1 MDNLKKLGLSALAG
15 SLVAFSANAGEL
27 SVSGGA
33 KLSYVGDTGNEDNA
47 VDGNRFGMQ
56 RLVTMSGSG
65 ELDNGM
71 TVSLVHTFATS
82 AGDGSTSAITLDMG
96 SMGTLGY
103 GQDSYQV
110 GISKIDDIVPTAVEE
125 VSDGISLSATESATG
140 AKIGGNSYEVD
151 LGGNGF
157 NYTLPMGDMATVVI
171 GLAPG
176 GQDSLTDDGANSG
189 TRDGD
194 GSDSSVHIVMNPMD
208 GLTIAA
214 GTGEKVNGNNMDDL
228 ETIAVKYTMGPIS
241 AGVQMT
247 EIDLEAANSGQNGDS
262 ETTIIGVAFAVNDA
276 LSISYGEQETEIDGQ
291 SLDQELEGFSI
302 GYSMGGMTFQA
313 HSNEG
318 KNLGGTASNV
328 SEHTEL
334 TVSFAF

>member
-33 KLSYVGDTGNEDNA
+33 KLSYVGDTGNEDDA

-65 ELDNGM
+65 ELENGM

-82 AGDGSTSAITLDMG
+82 TGDGSTSTISLDMG
-96 SMGTLGY
+96 SMGTLSY
-103 GQDSYQV
+103 GQDSFQV
-110 GISKIDDIVPTAVEE
+110 GISQIDDIVPTAVEE
-125 VSDGISLSATESATG
+125 VSDGVGLTATESATS
-140 AKIGGNSYEVD
+140 AAVAGNTYEVD

-157 NYTLPMGDMATVVI
+157 NYSLAMSDMATITLGVS
-171 GLAPG
+171 PG

-194 GSDSSVHIVMNPMD
+194 GSDKSAHIVLTPMD

-241 AGVQMT
+241 AGIQVSD
-247 EIDLEAANSGQNGDS
+247 IDLEAANSGQNGDS
-262 ETTIIGVAFAVNDA
+262 STTIVGVAFAVNDN

-291 SLDQELEGFSI
+291 DLDQEIEGFSI
-302 GYSMGGMTFQA
+302 GYSMGGMSLKA

-318 KNLGGTASNV
+318 SGMGGTANNS
-328 SEHTEL
+328 SEHTEIS
-334 TVSFAF
+334 VSFAF

>member
-65 ELDNGM
+65 DLDNGM
-71 TVSLVHTFATS
+71 SVSLVHTFATS

-125 VSDGISLSATESATG
+125 VSDGISLNATESATG
-140 AKIGGNSYEVD
+140 AKVSGNSYEVD

-241 AGVQMT
+241 AGVQLT

-262 ETTIIGVAFAVNDA
+262 ETTIMGVAFAVNDS

-318 KNLGGTASNV
+318 TNLGGTASNA

>member
-33 KLSYVGDTGNEDNA
+33 KLSYVGDTGNEDDA

-65 ELDNGM
+65 DLDNGM
-71 TVSLVHTFATS
+71 SVSLTHTFATS
-82 AGDGSTSAITLDMG
+82 TGDGSTSVITLDMG
-96 SMGTLGY
+96 SMGTLTY

-110 GISKIDDIVPTAVEE
+110 GIAQIDDIVPTAVEE
-125 VSDGISLSATESATG
+125 VSDGIALNTTESATG
-140 AKIGGNSYEVD
+140 AAIAGNTYEVD
-151 LGGNGF
+151 MGGNGF
-157 NYTLPMGDMATVVI
+157 SYALPMGDMATVVL
-171 GLAPG
+171 GVAPG
-176 GQDSLTDDGANSG
+176 GQDSLTDDGGNSG
-189 TRDGD
+189 ARDGD
-194 GSDSSVHIVMNPMD
+194 GSDKSAHIVLNPMD

-214 GTGEKVNGNNMDDL
+214 GTGERVNGNNMDDL
-228 ETIAVKYTMGPIS
+228 ETFAVSYTMGPIS
-241 AGVQMT
+241 AGVQVS
-247 EIDLEAANSGQNGDS
+247 EIDLEAANTGQTGDS
-262 ETTIIGVAFAVNDA
+262 ETTIVGVAFAVNEN

-291 SLDQELEGFSI
+291 ALDQEIEGFSI

-318 KNLGGTASNV
+318 KNLGGSASNT

>member
-65 ELDNGM
+65 ELENGM

-82 AGDGSTSAITLDMG
+82 AGDGSTSTITMDMG
-96 SMGTLGY
+96 SMGTLTY

-110 GISKIDDIVPTAVEE
+110 GIAQIDDIVPTAVEE
-125 VSDGISLSATESATG
+125 VSDGVALTATESASS
-140 AKIGGNSYEVD
+140 AAIAGNTYEAD
-151 LGGNGF
+151 MGGNGF
-157 NYTLPMGDMATVVI
+157 SYSLAMGDMATIVLGV
-171 GLAPG
+171 APG
-176 GQDSLTDDGANSG
+176 GEDALTDDGANSG

-194 GSDSSVHIVMNPMD
+194 GSDKSAHIVLNPMD

-214 GTGEKVNGNNMDDL
+214 GTGERVNGNNMDDM
-228 ETIAVKYTMGPIS
+228 ETLAVKYTMGAFS
-241 AGVQMT
+241 AGIQVT
-247 EIDLEAANSGQNGDS
+247 DIDLEAANSVQNGDS
-262 ETTIIGVAFAVNDA
+262 EMTVVGVAFAVNDN

-291 SLDQELEGFSI
+291 SLDQEIEGFSI

-318 KNLGGTASNV
+318 KNLGGTASNS

>member
-33 KLSYVGDTGNEDNA
+33 KLSYVGDTGNEDNDI
-47 VDGNRFGMQ
+47 DGNRFGMQ

-65 ELDNGM
+65 DLDNGM
-71 TVSLVHTFATS
+71 SVSLMHTFATS
-82 AGDGSTSAITLDMG
+82 TGDGSTSTITLDMG
-96 SMGTLGY
+96 SMGTLTY

-110 GISKIDDIVPTAVEE
+110 GIAQIDGIVPTAVEE
-125 VSDGISLSATESATG
+125 VSDGVALNATESATS
-140 AKIGGNSYEVD
+140 AAIGGNTYEAD
-151 LGGNGF
+151 MGGNGF
-157 NYTLPMGDMATVVI
+157 SYALPMGDMASVVI
-171 GLAPG
+171 GFAPG
-176 GQDSLTDDGANSG
+176 GQDSLTDDGGNSG
-189 TRDGD
+189 ARDGD
-194 GSDSSVHIVMNPMD
+194 GSDSSVHVVLNPMD

-214 GTGEKVNGNNMDDL
+214 GTGERVNGNNMDDM

-241 AGVQMT
+241 AGIQVT
-247 EIDLEAANSGQNGDS
+247 DIDLEAANSGQNGDS
-262 ETTIIGVAFAVNDA
+262 EMTVIGVAFAVNDS
-276 LSISYGEQETEIDGQ
+276 LSISYGEQSTEIDGQ
-291 SLDQELEGFSI
+291 SLDQEVEGFSI

-318 KNLGGTASNV
+318 KNLGGTASNT

>member
-33 KLSYVGDTGNEDNA
+33 KLSYVGDSGNEDGGQ
-47 VDGNRFGMQ
+47 DGNRFGMQ

-71 TVSLVHTFATS
+71 TVSLTHTFATS
-82 AGDGSTSAITLDMG
+82 TGDGSTSTITLDMG
-96 SMGTLGY
+96 SMGTLTY

-110 GISKIDDIVPTAVEE
+110 GIAQIDDIVPTAVEE
-125 VSDGISLSATESATG
+125 VSDGVSLNATESATS
-140 AKIGGNSYEVD
+140 AAIGGGSYEAD
-151 LGGNGF
+151 MGGNGF
-157 NYTLPMGDMATVVI
+157 SYSLPMGDMATVVL
-171 GLAPG
+171 GMAPG
-176 GQDSLTDDGANSG
+176 GQDSLTDDGGNSG
-189 TRDGD
+189 ARDGD
-194 GSDSSVHIVMNPMD
+194 GSDSSMHIVLTPMD

-214 GTGEKVNGNNMDDL
+214 GTGERVNGNNMDDM
-228 ETIAVKYTMGPIS
+228 ETFAVKYTMGPIS
-241 AGVQMT
+241 AGVQLT
-247 EIDLEAANSGQNGDS
+247 EIDFEAAGSDINRDA
-262 ETTIIGVAFAVNDA
+262 ETTIVGVAFAVNEN
-276 LSISYGEQETEIDGQ
+276 LSISYGEQETELQGVTV
-291 SLDQELEGFSI
+291 DQELEGFSI

-313 HSNEG
+313 HQNEG
-318 KNLGGTASNV
+318 KGLGGVANNA

>member
-33 KLSYVGDTGNEDNA
+33 KISYTGGSGAQDDGN
-47 VDGNRFGMQ
+47 DGNRFGMQ

-71 TVSLVHTFATS
+71 SVSLVHTFATS
-82 AGDGSTSAITLDMG
+82 TGDGSTSAITLDMG
-96 SMGTLGY
+96 SMGSLGY

-125 VSDGISLSATESATG
+125 VSDGISLNATESATG
-140 AKIGGNSYEVD
+140 AKVSGNSYEVD

-176 GQDSLTDDGANSG
+176 GQDSLTDDGGNSG

-318 KNLGGTASNV
+318 KNMGGSASNV